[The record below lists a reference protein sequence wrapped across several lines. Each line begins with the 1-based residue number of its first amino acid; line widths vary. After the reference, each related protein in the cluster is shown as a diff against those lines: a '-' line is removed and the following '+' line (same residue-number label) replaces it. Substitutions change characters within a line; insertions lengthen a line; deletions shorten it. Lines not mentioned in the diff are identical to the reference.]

1 MDLHEQLAL
10 QMEQEAQMCRELE
23 TLVNRFAEEYA
34 VTKYQVAAV
43 LEEQKLQVMGF
54 KQLTPRVFE
63 LLDEVEEH
71 IHG

>member
-10 QMEQEAQMCRELE
+10 QQAQESQMSLELE
-23 TLVNRFAEEYA
+23 SILNRFAEEYE

-43 LEEQKLQVMGF
+43 LEEKKLQVMGF
-54 KQLTPRVFE
+54 KQLTPRLFD

-71 IHG
+71 LHG